1 MRPIALLA
9 VGGSALSLGACR
21 PTEAPATLD
30 ELSAYM
36 FAHVADDDDEELVAG
51 AENLRVWMDANMDAT
66 LDGYTINNLEQD
78 AVDALPDGVERDLVD
93 LLGAAV
99 GNASVMDAEE
109 NTFAVTWPTQQDI
122 YPDTYV
128 SYDREFTEN
137 TRDCFLDHDCDWL
150 VSQTQSVASY
160 PLSIEMTMGF
170 WAQYRWIEVEDGH
183 ALVYRTW
190 LDGPAEISTDIL
202 TVDSQY
208 YLGVI
213 MPDGDRS
220 VRLMATWMVAT
231 IASASVP
238 EGLALDMVIDSMVE
252 QAATSDA
259 WLQAQG
265 YAAAQ

>member
-1 MRPIALLA
+1 MKRVLPRLLA
-9 VGGSALSLGACR
+9 PGLLLGGCR
-21 PTEAPATLD
+21 PAEAPATLD
-30 ELSAYM
+30 ELSAYL
-36 FAHVADDDDEELVAG
+36 FAHVADEDDEALVAG
-51 AENLRVWMDANMDAT
+51 TENLRVWMDANLEAT
-66 LDGYTINNLEQD
+66 LAGYTIDNLDQET
-78 AVDALPDGVERDLVD
+78 VDALPDGLQRDLVD
-93 LLGAAV
+93 LVGAAV
-99 GNASVMDAEE
+99 GNDSAMDAEE
-109 NTFAVTWPTQQDI
+109 NTFAVTWPEQEEI

-137 TRDCFLDHDCDWL
+137 TRECFLAHDCDWL
-150 VSQTQSVASY
+150 VSLTESVASY
-160 PLSIEMTMGF
+160 PLNIEMSMGF
-170 WAQYRWIEVEDGH
+170 WAQYRWVPTEQGN

-190 LDGPAEISTDIL
+190 LDGPAEISTDLL
-202 TVDSQY
+202 TVDSQF

-213 MPDGDRS
+213 LPAGDRS

-265 YAAAQ
+265 YAAAE